1 MNLAV
6 RIILY
11 VVLSILAIW
20 LGLGFARAYRNMSPD
35 PKKPSVPLATN
46 VAPSVAEAIPAEV
59 LTNTAGSLSNIVSVA
74 TNQVSDTASTQSG
87 VLTNI
92 TVGTSQLAKPGPSSP
107 APTPPAATSAAVED
121 DGTSQISSATPRSL
135 RGKNS
140 GVMMKYLIGLV
151 AALIGLGLMLAR
163 DFSRTVG
170 SKAMDFLFN
179 DDAVGITR
187 PEYDAAEQV
196 WATGDFLDAIRLLR
210 EYYIENPRE
219 VFVAIRIAEIYEKDL
234 KNPLAA
240 ALEYEEILGKSLPPA
255 RWSWTAIHLCNLYS
269 KMGQSEKSLALLR
282 RIAVEYGETPG
293 AEKARK
299 RLAQI
304 DPEFLSTLTIE
315 TLAAEEQENEPEKSA
330 EVRKDAPK
338 QPNLPSG
345 FRPRK

>member
-20 LGLGFARAYRNMSPD
+20 LGLGFARAYRNLSAD
-35 PKKPSVPLATN
+35 PKKPSAPLATN
-46 VAPSVAEAIPAEV
+46 VAPSVAEAIPAAV
-59 LTNTAGSLSNIVSVA
+59 STNTAGSVSNIASVA
-74 TNQVSDTASTQSG
+74 TNQIPDTGSTQSG
-87 VLTNI
+87 AFTNI
-92 TVGTSQLAKPGPSSP
+92 TGGTNQLAKPVPNPS
-107 APTPPAATSAAVED
+107 APTPPASAAVED

-255 RWSWTAIHLCNLYS
+255 RWSWTAIHLCNLYT

-304 DPEFLSTLTIE
+304 DPEFLST
-315 TLAAEEQENEPEKSA
+315 
-330 EVRKDAPK
+330 
-338 QPNLPSG
+338 PNLPSG
-345 FRPRK
+345 VRPRK